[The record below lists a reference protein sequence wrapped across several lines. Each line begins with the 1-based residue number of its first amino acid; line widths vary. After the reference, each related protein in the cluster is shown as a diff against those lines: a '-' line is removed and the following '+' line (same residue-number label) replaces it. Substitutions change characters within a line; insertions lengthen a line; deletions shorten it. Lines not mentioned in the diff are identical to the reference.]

1 MQLLLQPWLQRVI
14 FQSQKQREM
23 NEIITGDTIY
33 TTNDTLDKVCVIGIG
48 CKIHTHVHN
57 SYKLVQ
63 KKPLVAVE
71 PSTTYIFLD
80 EGIFKIYVNEFGDTM
95 ISESLVS
102 LPKEE
107 LVRPMEQQIQFNH
120 EIKPCN
126 ESLVQKH
133 DYTPYVIPS
142 RIKRQD
148 TGIATNNGA
157 IDGYVID
164 SLVLTFMTLV
174 FIKYVIDEFYTW
186 VDFGKELKNAINS

>member
-1 MQLLLQPWLQRVI
+1 
-14 FQSQKQREM
+14 M
-23 NEIITGDTIY
+23 NEAIIGDTLI
-33 TTNDTLDKVCVIGIG
+33 TTRDTLDKVCVLGIG
-48 CKIHTHVHN
+48 CKTHTHRHTTYQVKEH
-57 SYKLVQ
+57 
-63 KKPLVAVE
+63 KPGIAMI
-71 PSTTYIFLD
+71 PSSEYIFLD
-80 EGIFKIYVNEFGDTM
+80 EGVFILRVNEFGDTM
-95 ISESLVS
+95 LNEALVS
-102 LPKEE
+102 LPKEK
-107 LVRPMEQQIQFNH
+107 LGKPMEQQIQFNH